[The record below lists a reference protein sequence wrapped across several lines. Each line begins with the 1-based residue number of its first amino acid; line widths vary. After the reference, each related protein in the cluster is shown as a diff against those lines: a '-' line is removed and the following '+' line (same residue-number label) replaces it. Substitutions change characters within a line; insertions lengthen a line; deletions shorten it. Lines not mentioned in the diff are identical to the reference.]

1 MSTPKTVVPRGSVAP
16 RPHRTMDITG
26 SDGFFEDA
34 QTTPRILPAIPAT
47 RALPGDHPP
56 LAALAALVAAQ
67 LTRGPP
73 AECLQVDMR
82 TRSSS

>member
-1 MSTPKTVVPRGSVAP
+1 MVPPPWHLVSPSGVVHVVR
-16 RPHRTMDITG
+16 D
-26 SDGFFEDA
+26 EA
-34 QTTPRILPAIPAT
+34 QLKLLSERYGA
-47 RALPGDHPP
+47 RHPP
-56 LAALAALVAAQ
+56 WAALAALVVAAQ